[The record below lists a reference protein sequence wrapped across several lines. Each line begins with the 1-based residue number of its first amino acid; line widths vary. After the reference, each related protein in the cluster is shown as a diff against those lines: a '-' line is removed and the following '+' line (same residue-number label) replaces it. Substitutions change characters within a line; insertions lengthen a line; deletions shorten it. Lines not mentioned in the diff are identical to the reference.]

1 MDEEPDW
8 AADDPEIA
16 ALLTFTPVP
25 RRNVRADG
33 WSPAHQRGFIAWL
46 AVRGKVPVAARAVG
60 RRESGAWSLR
70 NSDEL
75 GQFAASWDGALAL
88 YHMRRVAAD
97 PPPPLR
103 APTRPDPPRPEP
115 RHSRELRDARARLA
129 ADEPALDE
137 AEKCELLDEI
147 LERYLG
153 KLLAERQAR
162 LEGRIVEADYYVRQ
176 LTFIELVLDIGGRT
190 QELLAAMQQGYPHLL
205 QISATPGSALLEK
218 LRRALWLEQG
228 EADRP
233 PPAPLGKHNE
243 RFATGRDEYDP
254 ERDGSRADWE
264 RAQKEKQRLAA
275 EAQAEWERR
284 ARAEAP
290 GEQRDK
296 REHPGAA
303 SSPLPPSPGDPDND
317 SDNSGPDPAP

>member
-1 MDEEPDW
+1 MMNEEPDW

-25 RRNVRADG
+25 RRNIRHDG

-75 GQFAASWDGALAL
+75 GAFTAAWDRALAL

-97 PPPPLR
+97 PPPLLR
-103 APTRPDPPRPEP
+103 APARPDPPRPEP
-115 RHSRELRDARARLA
+115 RHPGERREARARQA
-129 ADEPALDE
+129 AGEPELE
-137 AEKCELLDEI
+137 EGEKCELLDEI
-147 LERYLG
+147 LKRYLV
-153 KLLAERQAR
+153 KLKAERAAR

-176 LTFIELVLDIGGRT
+176 LTFIELVLDVGGRT
-190 QELLAAMQQGYPHLL
+190 QQLVDGMKQGNRHPVE
-205 QISATPGSALLEK
+205 IAATPGSAFLEK
-218 LRRALWLEQG
+218 LRRAVWLEKG

-243 RFATGRDEYDP
+243 FYASGEPTDYNGK
-254 ERDGSRADWE
+254 RDGDYEEWRRRQA
-264 RAQKEKQRLAA
+264 EKQRLAA
-275 EAQAEWERR
+275 EAQQEWEAR
-284 ARAEAP
+284 ARREAE
-290 GEQRDK
+290 
-296 REHPGAA
+296 
-303 SSPLPPSPGDPDND
+303 PDND
-317 SDNSGPDPAP
+317 NEGDPEPAP